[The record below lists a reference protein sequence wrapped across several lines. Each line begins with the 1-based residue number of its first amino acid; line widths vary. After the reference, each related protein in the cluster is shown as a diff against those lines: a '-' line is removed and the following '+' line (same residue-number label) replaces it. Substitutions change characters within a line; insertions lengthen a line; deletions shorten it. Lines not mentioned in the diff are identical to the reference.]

1 MNDYNLKAQEVTK
14 LIELYVKIPTLE
26 QRIFAQGYLNGLAAA
41 PKVPTIT
48 IEKRCQKSLYKQKG
62 GNQND

>member
-14 LIELYVKIPTLE
+14 LIELYVKIPTPE

-41 PKVPTIT
+41 PNVPTIT
-48 IEKRCQKSLYKQKG
+48 LEKKTSEKPA
-62 GNQND
+62 